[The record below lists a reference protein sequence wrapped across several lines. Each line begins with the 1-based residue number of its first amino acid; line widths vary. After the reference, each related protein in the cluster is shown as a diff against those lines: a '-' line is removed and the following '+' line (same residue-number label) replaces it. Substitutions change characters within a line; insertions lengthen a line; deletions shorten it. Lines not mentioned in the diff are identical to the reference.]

1 MIWYYTYLQDG
12 KRYLMF
18 LDETLKV
25 KEERDYLQNLESGKE
40 NFSDEEFMDKQ
51 YRFGTIA
58 FRSNLSDSPKEIYRL
73 YKTRGEIEQT
83 FDFLK
88 NLLDQDHT
96 YLQDRFAVESWAFI
110 NHISLMLVYEIYSR
124 LKAANILDKY
134 SVYDFIIHLK
144 YIQRIKI
151 NSSWVSG
158 EISGKTQKLLDA
170 LDIHIA

>member
-1 MIWYYTYLQDG
+1 M
-12 KRYLMF
+12 
-18 LDETLKV
+18 E
-25 KEERDYLQNLESGKE
+25 
-40 NFSDEEFMDKQ
+40 KQ
-51 YRFGTIA
+51 CSFGTIA
-58 FRSNLSDSPKEIYRL
+58 FHTNLPDSPKEIYCL

-96 YLQDRFAVESWAFI
+96 YLRDKYAVESWAFI

-124 LKAANILDKY
+124 LKTADILGKY
-134 SVYDFIIHLK
+134 SVHDFIIHLK

-151 NSSWVSG
+151 NSSWVTG